1 MTCAVSFVYVRVAH
15 SIQIYI
21 YIFYIVTG
29 LGQMPAGGR
38 GCAPHFTAPASERA
52 KKYAMAFCYFAT
64 PNTAHKC
71 KKARREPTVHNP
83 HSPIMQS
90 SVYVS
95 MCVLVFLAVLMSHQ
109 EPCPGTSWRVFYPD
123 FYRRR
128 QKAVAWLKG
137 GWLWGIWGWW
147 RRVK

>member
-1 MTCAVSFVYVRVAH
+1 MTSAVSLVCERVPH
-15 SIQIYI
+15 SSIQIYI

-38 GCAPHFTAPASERA
+38 GPALPRPALVPSERA

-71 KKARREPTVHNP
+71 KRAREPTLPTP

-90 SVYVS
+90 SVCTSV
-95 MCVLVFLAVLMSHQ
+95 CVFLAELMSHQ
-109 EPCPGTSWRVFYPD
+109 EPCPGTSWRVFYTD
-123 FYRRR
+123 FYRGR
-128 QKAVAWLKG
+128 Q
-137 GWLWGIWGWW
+137 
-147 RRVK
+147 